1 MNRLIVSVT
10 TATLIALSLP
20 KASNAFLLSTRKSV
34 IVSRTTATSSQPSES
49 SPSSSHSHLF
59 QYSNEQYNY
68 DDDENSNYVELWQQ
82 QQQQQQEYEQQQY
95 QQQEYDQQQQQQQY
109 CEQQQY
115 QQQQAEEEE
124 PSLLITNNMSDELR
138 RATSNSF
145 DFGGGIDYLA
155 LARQRAMER
164 RESIN
169 SLSSDEDW
177 VELAKTKA
185 ASSAGVEDDGWES
198 SLDDTGS
205 SSDSEALGLGG
216 GVKLEAGE
224 QEGMMVTESGLIVDV
239 GVEGDEEDGPRL
251 IW

>member
-1 MNRLIVSVT
+1 
-10 TATLIALSLP
+10 
-20 KASNAFLLSTRKSV
+20 
-34 IVSRTTATSSQPSES
+34 
-49 SPSSSHSHLF
+49 
-59 QYSNEQYNY
+59 
-68 DDDENSNYVELWQQ
+68 
-82 QQQQQQEYEQQQY
+82 
-95 QQQEYDQQQQQQQY
+95 
-109 CEQQQY
+109 
-115 QQQQAEEEE
+115 
-124 PSLLITNNMSDELR
+124 MSDELR